1 VLGEEHPVTTTGV
14 VMTGEDKGEEQRAQ
28 KQRTRSIGIA
38 LGLALLVVLFYVA
51 TLVRLGPDVFN
62 RAL

>member
-1 VLGEEHPVTTTGV
+1 
-14 VMTGEDKGEEQRAQ
+14 MTGEDKNEEQRAQ

-62 RAL
+62 RPL

>member
-1 VLGEEHPVTTTGV
+1 MAGDEKTEELRT
-14 VMTGEDKGEEQRAQ
+14 Q

-62 RAL
+62 RSL